1 MIPASFASTINQHKE
16 KACIKLLLVDDDPGY
31 LDLCRRQLSKS
42 ASIEFLMDSAAS
54 TDEAFRCCMDNEY
67 DCLLV
72 DYQLPDGCGTDI
84 VDRLNEWNEQ
94 QKDNS
99 RLPPPAIIVT
109 AESGQHAPTQA
120 IRAGAVDFIAKRN
133 VTPQSL
139 RRAITNAVDRSRLE
153 LSVVQRN
160 LALERA
166 YSLLENANAQLE
178 SKRREILHFY
188 HTVSH
193 EVKTPLAAARE
204 FIALIKDGAAGEV
217 TAGQLELLDHAMESC
232 DQIKS
237 QFTELLDLARID
249 NNKLKLEMTVTPV
262 NSLITRAV
270 ASIIETARDKRVT
283 IVVTEYDSAESI
295 RCDSDR
301 IVQVL
306 SNLLNNAVKFTQP
319 AGTVTVTFTSQ
330 QQTRSVGFTVCD
342 TGCGIEQ
349 EYVELIFERL
359 YQIEHP
365 IDGFLQSGLG
375 LGLSIC
381 RELLTLHNS
390 QLKVS
395 SEVGVGSCFS
405 FELSQ

>member
-1 MIPASFASTINQHKE
+1 MIPASFASTQSERKE
-16 KACIKLLLVDDDPGY
+16 KTSIKLLLVDDDPGY
-31 LDLCRRQLSKS
+31 LDLCRRQLGKS
-42 ASIEFLMDSAAS
+42 ASIDFLIETAAS
-54 TDEAFRCCMDNEY
+54 TNEAFQRCIATDY

-94 QKDNS
+94 QNDS
-99 RLPPPAIIVT
+99 ARLPPPTIIVT

-133 VTPQSL
+133 VTPHSL
-139 RRAITNAVDRSRLE
+139 RRAITNAVERSRLE

-166 YSLLENANAQLE
+166 YSLLETANGQLE

-204 FIALIKDGAAGEV
+204 FISLIKDGAAGEV
-217 TAGQLELLDHAMESC
+217 SPEQLVLLDHAMESC
-232 DQIKS
+232 DQIRS

-249 NNKLKLEMTVTPV
+249 NNKLQLRLSVVPV
-262 NSLITRAV
+262 STLIDRSL
-270 ASIIETARDKRVT
+270 ASIVETAREKQVAMVT
-283 IVVTEYDSAESI
+283 TEYDTTTKI
-295 RCDSDR
+295 RCDADR

-306 SNLLNNAVKFTQP
+306 SNLLSNAVKFTP
-319 AGTVTVTFTSQ
+319 ADGTVTLTFTDPAQ
-330 QQTRSVGFTVCD
+330 GESVEFLVCD
-342 TGCGIEQ
+342 TGCGIAE

-359 YQIEHP
+359 YQVESEDETI
-365 IDGFLQSGLG
+365 LRSGLG

-381 RELLTLHNS
+381 RELLQLHNS

-395 SEVGVGSCFS
+395 SEVGTGSCFS
-405 FELSQ
+405 FELAR

>member
-1 MIPASFASTINQHKE
+1 MISASFASRINQQRE

-31 LDLCRRQLSKS
+31 LDLCRRQLRKS
-42 ASIEFLMDSAAS
+42 PNIEFLMDTAAS
-54 TDEAFRCCMDNEY
+54 TEEAFQRCMENDYE
-67 DCLLV
+67 CLLV
-72 DYQLPDGCGTDI
+72 DYQLPDGSGTDI
-84 VDRLNEWNEQ
+84 VDRLNEWIELQN
-94 QKDNS
+94 DPS
-99 RLPPPAIIVT
+99 LLPPPAIIVT
-109 AESGQHAPTQA
+109 ADSGQHAPTQA

-139 RRAITNAVDRSRLE
+139 RRVIINAVEKSRLE

-160 LALERA
+160 LALEQA
-166 YSLLENANAQLE
+166 YALLETANGQLE

-204 FIALIKDGAAGEV
+204 FISLIMDGAAGEV
-217 TAGQLELLDHAMESC
+217 TAEQLVLLNYAMDSC

-249 NNKLKLEMTVTPV
+249 NNKLKLKLSLTPIR
-262 NSLITRAV
+262 SLIDRAV
-270 ASIIETARDKRVT
+270 ASIVETAKARQVSLL
-283 IVVTEYDSAESI
+283 VTEYDTTDSI
-295 RCDSDR
+295 QCDSDR

-306 SNLLNNAVKFTQP
+306 SNLLSNAVKFTLP
-319 AGTVTVTFTSQ
+319 GGAVTLTFTDEQ
-330 QQTRSVGFTVCD
+330 INRSVGFSVSD

-349 EYVELIFERL
+349 KNVELIFERL
-359 YQIEHP
+359 YQIENS
-365 IDGFLQSGLG
+365 DDSVLQSGLG

-405 FELSQ
+405 FELSR